1 VQRNY
6 HRHGQGKLFVV
17 GIGPGNPL
25 DRTHRAE
32 DAIRRAGIVVGYS
45 TYLDKI
51 SDLIDGQE
59 IVSSGMRKEKERAR
73 SAVEAAIEGRT
84 VALVSSGD
92 AGVYGMAGLALE
104 IIHAEKVALD
114 VEIVPGITA
123 ASVAAARLGAPLMLD
138 FAALSLSDLLV
149 SWEEIESRLQALA
162 PLDMAVCLY
171 NPKSKRRTRQIE
183 TAADI
188 LRDHRAGTVPV
199 GICTAMGT
207 AEERTVLSD
216 LDSFLEEE
224 ISMKSVVVVG
234 SQRTKILGSFMVT
247 FRGYVL

>member
-1 VQRNY
+1 MQRNH

-17 GIGPGNPL
+17 GIGPGNAL

-59 IVSSGMRKEKERAR
+59 IISSGMRKEKERAR
-73 SAVEAAIEGRT
+73 SAIERAAQGRA

-104 IIHAEKVALD
+104 IIHAENTDLY
-114 VEIVPGITA
+114 VEIVPGVTA

-138 FAALSLSDLLV
+138 FAAISLSDLLV
-149 SWEEIESRLQALA
+149 PWEEIEARLKAVA

-183 TAADI
+183 IAADI
-188 LRDHRAGTVPV
+188 LRAHRADTTPV

-207 AEERTVLSD
+207 AEEHAVLSD
-216 LDSFLEEE
+216 LDHFLEEE
-224 ISMKSVVVVG
+224 ISMKSIVVVG

-247 FRGYVL
+247 LRGYVL

>member
-1 VQRNY
+1 
-6 HRHGQGKLFVV
+6 VV
-17 GIGPGNPL
+17 GIGPGDPL

-32 DAIRRAGIVVGYS
+32 DAIRRADIVVGYS

-73 SAVEAAIEGRT
+73 RSVESAVEGRT

-114 VEIVPGITA
+114 VEIVPGVTA
-123 ASVAAARLGAPLMLD
+123 ASAAAARLGAPLMLD
-138 FAALSLSDLLV
+138 FAAISLSDLLV
-149 SWEEIESRLQALA
+149 PWEEIEARLQALA
-162 PLDMAVCLY
+162 PLHMAVCLY
-171 NPKSKRRTRQIE
+171 NPKSRRRTRQIE
-183 TAADI
+183 IAADI
-188 LRDHRAGTVPV
+188 LRAHRAGTVPV
-199 GICTAMGT
+199 GICTALGT

-216 LDSFLEEE
+216 LNRFLEEE
-224 ISMKSVVVVG
+224 ISMKSVILVG
-234 SQRTKILGSFMVT
+234 SQRTKILGDFMVT
-247 FRGYVL
+247 LRGYVL